1 MDRILKKYLISI
13 ESAESPR
20 LKAFF
25 SQETFKR
32 YQHDFQ
38 KFGVIGTHIPT
49 SEYFKLAVAS
59 KQRALSPAEL
69 GCTLSHVAALK
80 DFLASDEK
88 YACIFEDDAETRSDF
103 DLDELQEKIEQLGLN
118 EKFFLSLGGIQLY
131 VNRYV
136 RGHFL
141 PETLVEKKVLK
152 VNLLY
157 IRRFSYA
164 YAYIVDRKM
173 AKTFVDYHHLPK
185 VYDHWG
191 ELYDEDKNL
200 NFYAT
205 HLFDH
210 PELAECA
217 TGQSYLEEERQSL
230 QAKKIQKKSFFERL
244 KISLI
249 KRLYKLT
256 LKKYYS

>member
-1 MDRILKKYLISI
+1 MKKYLISI
-13 ESAESPR
+13 ENAESPR
-20 LKAFF
+20 LKSFF
-25 SQETFKR
+25 SQEAFKR

-38 KFGVIGTHIPT
+38 KIGVIGASIPT
-49 SEYFKLAVAS
+49 VEYFKLAVAS

-69 GCTLSHVAALK
+69 GCTLSHIAALT

-88 YACIFEDDAETRSDF
+88 YACIFEDDAICIS
-103 DLDELQEKIEQLGLN
+103 DLDLDVLQEKVEQLGLN
-118 EKFFLSLGGIQLY
+118 EKFFLSLGGIQLH
-131 VNRYV
+131 VNRHV
-136 RGHFL
+136 RGQFL
-141 PETLVEKKVLK
+141 PQTLMEKKVLK

-164 YAYIVDRKM
+164 YAYIIDRKM
-173 AKTFVDYHHLPK
+173 AQTFVDYHRLPK

-191 ELYDEDKNL
+191 ELYDQDKQL

-210 PELAECA
+210 PELVECA
-217 TGQSYLEEERQSL
+217 AGQSYLELERQSL
-230 QAKKIQKKSFFERL
+230 QAKNIKKKSFFERL

-249 KRLYKLT
+249 KRLYKFT